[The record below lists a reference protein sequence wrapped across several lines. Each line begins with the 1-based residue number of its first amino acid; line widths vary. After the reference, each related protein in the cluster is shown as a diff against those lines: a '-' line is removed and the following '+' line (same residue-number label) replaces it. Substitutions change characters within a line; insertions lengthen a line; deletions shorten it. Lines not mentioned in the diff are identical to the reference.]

1 MNALVAAMVLSAAPF
16 DSKAAWAE
24 FEEMVRVGYAYSQR
38 DGVDGAKILE
48 TFKARALATKK
59 KEEFVDVAQMIAR
72 NFADPHF
79 IVGPLG
85 PEDPN
90 VVPTSS
96 DLYVERIGEAW
107 IVRAVRFD
115 SPAAKAG
122 ITSGTQ
128 VVSIDGEKLD
138 ARIVRLLGQPLT
150 QLSEAQQNFGANVAL
165 TGIRNGKPRVLVTG
179 TGSVTL
185 GPSNQQAGALEKGP
199 HLTVR
204 REGNLGVVVFN
215 NSLGAKEVVRE
226 FSDALTQLQ
235 DASALVLDFRETPSG
250 GNTVVARGIMGHFVD
265 RERPYQM
272 HTIPADEREYGVPRK
287 FIEYVMPIMPR
298 WNKPVFVVGGRWTG
312 SMGEGLMIGFDAI
325 GVITVGSELG
335 HLLGGISN
343 ETLEKSGA
351 KLDVGI
357 EALFHVDGSPREAFR
372 PKRFLPVAERTEK
385 TDPALELIR
394 AEVARTIK

>member
-1 MNALVAAMVLSAAPF
+1 MHALVAAMVLSAAPF
-16 DSKAAWAE
+16 DAKGAWAE
-24 FEEMVRVGYAYSQR
+24 FEEMVRIGYAYSQR

-90 VVPTSS
+90 IVPTSS
-96 DLYVERIGEAW
+96 DLFVERVGEKW

-122 ITSGTQ
+122 VLVGTEIT
-128 VVSIDGEKLD
+128 SIDGEAID
-138 ARIVRLLGQPLT
+138 ARIVRLLGQPLE
-150 QLSEAQQNFGANVAL
+150 QLSSVQRNFAANVAL
-165 TGIRNGKPRVLVTG
+165 TGIRNGKPRVLVTSQG
-179 TGSVTL
+179 TLTL
-185 GPSNQQAGALEKGP
+185 GDSREQAGALEKGP
-199 HLTVR
+199 HLTIR
-204 REGNLGVVVFN
+204 REGTIGVIVFN
-215 NSLGAKEVVRE
+215 NSLGQREVVSE
-226 FSDALTQLQ
+226 FKDALEQLK
-235 DASALVLDFRETPSG
+235 DVSALVLDFRETPSG
-250 GNTVVARGIMGHFVD
+250 GNTVVARGILGHFVD

-287 FIEYVMPIMPR
+287 FVEYVMPISPR
-298 WNKPVFVVGGRWTG
+298 WTKPVYVVGGHWTG

-351 KLDVGI
+351 KLDLGI
-357 EALFHVDGSPREAFR
+357 EALFHVDGTPREAFKPR
-372 PKRFLPVAERTEK
+372 RFILNAERSAK
-385 TDPALELIR
+385 VDPIFEAIR
-394 AEVARTIK
+394 